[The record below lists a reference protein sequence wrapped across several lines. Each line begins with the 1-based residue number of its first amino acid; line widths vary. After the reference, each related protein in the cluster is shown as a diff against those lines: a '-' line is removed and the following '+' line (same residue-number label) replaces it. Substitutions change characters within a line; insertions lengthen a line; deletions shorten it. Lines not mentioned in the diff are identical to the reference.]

1 MEVVEMLPLL
11 RSIKHRFRKSPEQSF
26 GQCLGQYL
34 GQATQT
40 SSGKPFGKLARPA
53 GEMLGWCGL
62 KGKGRLLR
70 WGGLTSLVIGSTL
83 FLSRGNLVAQ
93 APAINCQD
101 PQGTPEFNYC
111 AQENYSAVDA
121 KLNEVYQDLKGQ
133 LSAASQDK
141 LTDAELAWIAYRDA
155 HCAFEVRGSMGGTG
169 YPAYL
174 SDCLA
179 HLTEQRTDELALQMG
194 MKL

>member
-1 MEVVEMLPLL
+1 MLPLL
-11 RSIKHRFRKSPEQSF
+11 KSMKHRFRKSPEQSF
-26 GQCLGQYL
+26 GQFWGQSLGQPTP
-34 GQATQT
+34 A
-40 SSGKPFGKLARPA
+40 SSGKPSGKLARPA
-53 GEMLGWCGL
+53 GEMWGWCSL
-62 KGKGRLLR
+62 EGKARLLR

-93 APAINCQD
+93 TPAINCQD

-155 HCAFEVRGSMGGTG
+155 HCAFEVRGAIGGTG

-179 HLTEQRTDELALQMG
+179 RLTEQRTEELSLQME